1 MIMQIFIQLSNALS
15 SNPFV
20 ALLASFLWGMLS
32 VLLSPCHL
40 ASIPL
45 IIGYLD
51 GQKDLSTRKA
61 LKLSTFFTLGILGMM
76 AIIGLVTGLLGKL
89 LGDVGSWTEPV
100 MGVIF
105 MIMAFFIADILQM
118 PSFLRGGPGT
128 KTKKGIWGAISLG
141 FLLGIALG
149 PCSFAFMAP
158 ILGIVFTSAGSQF
171 VFALSLVLA
180 YIIGHCLVII
190 LAGTFAG
197 SVQSYLKWSSNSR
210 GTKIVRIVC
219 GVLVFIAGLYLIMKK
234 YVLM

>member
-1 MIMQIFIQLSNALS
+1 MIMEIFNQLSQALA
-15 SNPFV
+15 SNPAI
-20 ALLASFLWGMLS
+20 ALLASFVWGMLS

-40 ASIPL
+40 ASIPM
-45 IIGYLD
+45 IVGYLD

-61 LKLSTFFTLGILGMM
+61 FRLSAFFTLGILAMM
-76 AIIGLVTGLLGKL
+76 AIIGLITGLLGKI

-100 MGVIF
+100 MGVVF
-105 MIMAFFIADILQM
+105 MIMAFFIADILKM
-118 PSFLRGGPGT
+118 PSFLSGGAG
-128 KTKKGIWGAISLG
+128 KASRKGIWGALSLG

-171 VFALSLVLA
+171 IFALALVLA

-197 SVQSYLKWSSNSR
+197 SVQSYLKWSSNSK

-219 GVLVFIAGLYLIMKK
+219 AVLVFIAGLYLILKK
-234 YVLM
+234 YI

>member
-1 MIMQIFIQLSNALS
+1 MIMQIFNQLSQALS
-15 SNPFV
+15 SNPAI
-20 ALLASFLWGMLS
+20 ALLASFIWGMLS

-40 ASIPL
+40 ASIPM
-45 IIGYLD
+45 IVGYLD
-51 GQKDLSTRKA
+51 GQKDLTTKKA
-61 LKLSTFFTLGILGMM
+61 FKLSAFFTLGILAMM
-76 AIIGLVTGLLGKL
+76 AIIGLITGLLGKV

-105 MIMAFFIADILQM
+105 MIMAFYIADILKM
-118 PSFLRGGPGT
+118 PSFLSGGAG
-128 KTKKGIWGAISLG
+128 KTPRKGIWGAISLG

-197 SVQSYLKWSSNSR
+197 SVQSYLKWSSNSK
-210 GTKIVRIVC
+210 GTKIVKIVC
-219 GVLVFIAGLYLIMKK
+219 AILVFIAGLYLILKK
-234 YVLM
+234 YM